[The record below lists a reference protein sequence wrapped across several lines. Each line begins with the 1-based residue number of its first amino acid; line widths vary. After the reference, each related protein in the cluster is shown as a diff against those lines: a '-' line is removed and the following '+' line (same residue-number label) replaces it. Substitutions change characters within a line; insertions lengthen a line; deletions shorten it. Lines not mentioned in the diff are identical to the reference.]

1 MASYG
6 PPLRLSTLTNSI
18 KLTSL
23 RFRLSTGRLVRRRVA
38 LSPAVIFLLAL
49 PLVCCAQADTK
60 PAEVSPGQEF
70 TLKLGQTARVKGEGL
85 KVKFASVV
93 EDSRCPKG
101 EQCIRQG
108 SAKIRVEV
116 AGGGGEP
123 FTLELD
129 TEPGRQ
135 EAARRGYALTLVAL
149 DPYPTANR
157 QAAPEDY
164 RATLVV
170 EKNGAESSPRP
181 GVN

>member
-1 MASYG
+1 M
-6 PPLRLSTLTNSI
+6 RIN
-18 KLTSL
+18 
-23 RFRLSTGRLVRRRVA
+23 TGRLARRRVVVSA
-38 LSPAVIFLLAL
+38 AITFLLAL
-49 PLVCCAQADTK
+49 PLVCCAQADA
-60 PAEVSPGQEF
+60 PPAAEVSPGQQF

-85 KVKFASVV
+85 EVKFASVA

-101 EQCIRQG
+101 EQCIRAG

-116 AGGGGEP
+116 ARGGGEP
-123 FTLELD
+123 VTLELD

-135 EAARRGYALTLVAL
+135 EAAHLGYALTLVAL
-149 DPYPTANR
+149 DPYPAANR

-170 EKNGAESSPRP
+170 DKNRAESAPRS

>member
-1 MASYG
+1 M
-6 PPLRLSTLTNSI
+6 
-18 KLTSL
+18 
-23 RFRLSTGRLVRRRVA
+23 VV
-38 LSPAVIFLLAL
+38 SPAVIFLLAL
-49 PLVCCAQADTK
+49 PLVCCAQADTQ
-60 PAEVSPGQEF
+60 PAAEVSPGQEF
-70 TLKLGQTARVKGEGL
+70 TLKLGQTIRVKDEGL

-123 FTLELD
+123 VTLELD

-135 EAARRGYALTLVAL
+135 EAAHLNYAVTLVAL
-149 DPYPTANR
+149 NPYPTVNR

-164 RATLVV
+164 QATLVV
-170 EKNGAESSPRP
+170 NKNRAESAPRP
-181 GVN
+181 SDN